1 MFRSIQKEVENVVVI
16 CGVSYQV
23 FTSNHSSVKICV
35 ESRFGISYQVFTS
48 NHSAIASYLNMEL
61 VYLIKYLHQIT
72 ANGLA
77 VSPSARYI
85 LSSIYIKSQHVD
97 RAAKMTLGYILSS
110 IYIKSQHYVINW

>member
-16 CGVSYQV
+16 CGV
-23 FTSNHSSVKICV
+23 
-35 ESRFGISYQVFTS
+35 SYQVFTS

-85 LSSIYIKSQHVD
+85 LSSIYIKSQQN
-97 RAAKMTLGYILSS
+97 K
-110 IYIKSQHYVINW
+110 